1 MLQDVREKKNVW
13 INGGELAYTE
23 QGSGDPVVFVHGGIS
38 DMRTWHEQLPSIG
51 ERYRAISYS
60 RRYARPNEDLSAGD
74 RDPWQLHADDLV
86 AFLHAVN
93 AVPAHLV
100 GNSQGAFLCMLVA
113 RDNPECVC
121 SLVLEEP
128 AAFSL
133 VGSMPPK
140 LIDILGLILRRPS
153 LALAAAKFKLGVL
166 RPVGNAF
173 RAGKDE
179 DGVIAFGRGVLGDEV
194 YKRLPA
200 ERKQQMV
207 DNLSGLRAFVLDP
220 DVPAYSTADAG
231 RMEHPVLLL
240 EGELSP
246 KILRAIV
253 EWLAAIIPG
262 AERAIIGGASH
273 LMHEENASATNSV
286 VLDFLDR
293 RSDFAR

>member
-1 MLQDVREKKNVW
+1 M
-13 INGGELAYTE
+13 NGADLAYIE
-23 QGSGDPVVFVHGGIS
+23 QGAGNPVVFVHGGIS
-38 DMRTWHEQLPSIG
+38 DMRTWHKQLTDFG
-51 ERYRAISYS
+51 EHYRAISYS

-100 GNSQGAFLCMLVA
+100 GNSQGAFLCMLVE

-133 VGSMPPK
+133 VGSRPPK
-140 LIDILGLILRRPS
+140 ALDILALALRRPS
-153 LALAAAKFKLGVL
+153 LAAAAAKFELGVL
-166 RPVGNAF
+166 QPVGKAF

-179 DGVIAFGRGVLGDEV
+179 EGAIAFGRGVLGDEV
-194 YKRLPA
+194 YERLPV

-220 DVPAYSTADAG
+220 DVPAYSAADAG
-231 RMEHPVLLL
+231 RVKHPVLLL

-246 KILRAIV
+246 RILQAIA
-253 EWLAAIIPG
+253 EWLAELIPG
-262 AERAIIGGASH
+262 AERAIVGGASH
-273 LMHEENASATNSV
+273 LMHEENALETNSL
-286 VLDFLDR
+286 VLDFLNRCTDV
-293 RSDFAR
+293 AR